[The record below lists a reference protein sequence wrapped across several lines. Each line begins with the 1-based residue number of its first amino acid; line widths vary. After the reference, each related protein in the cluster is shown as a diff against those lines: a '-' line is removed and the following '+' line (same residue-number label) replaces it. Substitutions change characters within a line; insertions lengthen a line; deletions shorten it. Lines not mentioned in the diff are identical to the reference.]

1 MLQGRWEE
9 EIQHAVLSDYFAGA
23 EKIPRN
29 KIHREFLIEV
39 KELDQGKI
47 KVKISADFI
56 IDRGDYYELIERKGW
71 NHPAVNIGPALGQ
84 ALVYRQLMEMNK
96 NYPAG
101 GEKPVK
107 LGLCFVDG
115 FKNEYG
121 RWMNAHD
128 ELLAALAKSIK
139 QELRVY
145 LVKPREAE
153 FAEEKYWFNSAN
165 YCVDPQVKVFK

>member
-9 EIQHAVLSDYFAGA
+9 EIQYAVLNNYFVEV

-29 KIHREFLIEV
+29 KIHREFSIETR
-39 KELDQGKI
+39 ELDQGRI

-56 IDRGDYYELIERKGW
+56 IDRGNYYELIECTGW
-71 NHPAVNIGPALGQ
+71 NHPAFNIGPALGQ
-84 ALVYRQLMEMNK
+84 ALVYGQLMEMNK

-101 GEKPVK
+101 TEKPVK
-107 LGLCFVDG
+107 LGLCFVDE
-115 FKNEYG
+115 FKSEYG
-121 RWMNAHD
+121 RWTNAQD
-128 ELLAALAKSIK
+128 ELLAALAKSTE

-153 FAEEKYWFNSAN
+153 FAEEKYWFESAN